1 MLKARIQKTTNKK
14 LFKKLNILL
23 GKSYSLKELD
33 YLVNLLVEEI
43 AYKKNGTINIKLEV
57 IDSETEVLKW
67 YNDNIELNSY
77 LDYIPS
83 NDIDSKLNK
92 DNSLIKLIIKRDLN
106 QDPEVDEEDK
116 LEFFKLYDDSYDFQE
131 TTKDKMIF
139 KKLPNIFKFGKKKMD
154 IKDYNSQETLIEE
167 KPSSLEEDFNNQ
179 SDNVSAIDVGCEEQE
194 PQFESYQI
202 EEKPNSN
209 SKDEEHLPEQQEM
222 IQEKKELNNIYTLP
236 IKIPSF
242 IPKEPIKK
250 SGETALDDL
259 REDFL
264 YLRAIEREQYR
275 KTLYENIVHS
285 LNQKDSDLNAEFE
298 RKIILYKEENELT
311 DNEIENIELE
321 KRNELEKQLDAFRLS
336 LEKNKDTELLLL
348 KEEYDIKLKDKE
360 HALESELDD
369 KIQEK
374 ISENENLINNYIINC
389 LQKQDELIN
398 LDVKDLT
405 NKFNIEKVEILNLEL
420 NKSENELNTKLE
432 EFDKDTFSQL
442 KDKIFEFKQEIIA
455 KQLRHN
461 QKLKLE
467 NEQLKLKKTLKQAKQ
482 LEDEVEKAKEE
493 AKIREFKY
501 KEEKEKARILDLELN
516 KEKQKYQNKLLIE
529 TERENDLKQR
539 ELDMLDIK
547 NNKSNITEEKNKENK
562 IMKLSIINLIFIK
575 EFY

>member
-482 LEDEVEKAKEE
+482 LEDEVEKPK
-493 AKIREFKY
+493 KKL
-501 KEEKEKARILDLELN
+501 KLESLN
-516 KEKQKYQNKLLIE
+516 IKKKKKKLE
-529 TERENDLKQR
+529 
-539 ELDMLDIK
+539 
-547 NNKSNITEEKNKENK
+547 
-562 IMKLSIINLIFIK
+562 
-575 EFY
+575 Y

>member
-562 IMKLSIINLIFIK
+562 NNEIK
-575 EFY
+575 YNKPYF

>member
-539 ELDMLDIK
+539 
-547 NNKSNITEEKNKENK
+547 
-562 IMKLSIINLIFIK
+562 
-575 EFY
+575 